1 MNRRHR
7 AALAALALLAVAT
20 VPSIV
25 LPAVA
30 SPATPPLVAPTPSS
44 AVGTGTTTTPIQHFV
59 MVMQAGHS
67 FDNYF
72 GTYPGAEGTPP
83 GTCSPLDTTT
93 RSSDGCV
100 RPYRLGTEP
109 PEVLDE
115 TATVQ
120 QRQLD
125 GGRMDGF
132 VAAYRKLGRDGT
144 TSMGYYD
151 GADLPYYWNVADE
164 YTLFDHFFSS
174 ARSGPRLNAFYW
186 VAGVPTPNGSEA
198 VPPGGY
204 GDIPTIFDRLEAR
217 GVTWKFYVENL
228 GRGAGSRAR
237 SSARVPL
244 AGFARFVDDPRLS
257 AHIVDLAQYDTDLAA
272 GTLPAVSYV
281 VSGGSSESPPGRV
294 AAGQMLIRSMVSGL
308 QKSRYWSESA
318 FLWTYDGWGGFYDHV
333 PPPSVDAFGYGFRV
347 PALLVSPYSRRGAVD
362 HTTLDYTAAL
372 RFVEDNW
379 GLPRLGARDAT
390 SSGMTSAFD
399 FGSPPRPPELLGLD
413 RPLVPDGSRARWAVY
428 LSYGGALLFA
438 AAAAWLPGRIR
449 RRARVPEE
457 VG

>member
-1 MNRRHR
+1 
-7 AALAALALLAVAT
+7 
-20 VPSIV
+20 
-25 LPAVA
+25 
-30 SPATPPLVAPTPSS
+30 
-44 AVGTGTTTTPIQHFV
+44 
-59 MVMQAGHS
+59 
-67 FDNYF
+67 
-72 GTYPGAEGTPP
+72 
-83 GTCSPLDTTT
+83 
-93 RSSDGCV
+93 
-100 RPYRLGTEP
+100 
-109 PEVLDE
+109 
-115 TATVQ
+115 
-120 QRQLD
+120 
-125 GGRMDGF
+125 MDGF
-132 VAAYRKLGRDGT
+132 VAAYRRLGRDGT

-174 ARSGPRLNAFYW
+174 ARTGPRLNAFYW

-198 VPPGGY
+198 LPPGGY
-204 GDIPTIFDRLEAR
+204 GNIPTIFDLLDAR

-228 GRGAGSRAR
+228 GRGAKSRAR

-244 AGFARFVDDPRLS
+244 AGFTRFLDDPRLS
-257 AHIVDLAQYDTDLAA
+257 AHIVDLTQYDTDLAA

-294 AAGQMLIRSMVSGL
+294 TAGQMLIRSMVSGL
-308 QKSRYWSESA
+308 QRSQYWPESA

-347 PALLVSPYSRRGAVD
+347 PALLVSPYSRRGVID

-379 GLPRLGARDAT
+379 GLPRLGARDTA
-390 SSGMTSAFD
+390 SAGLASAFD
-399 FGSPPRPPELLGLD
+399 FGAPPRPPQLLGLD
-413 RPLVPDGSRARWAVY
+413 HAPLPDGARGRLAVY

-449 RRARVPEE
+449 RRTRVSEE